1 MNKMKKLGFLSNL
14 VYTLRKRIGWCPE
27 PPTPRDVILTKMALN
42 KGMVYVEKPSIS
54 WLYLLSPIFWW
65 SFAYFFL
72 VMINTIHVIN
82 HGTFLF
88 VHTNPIL
95 FLAETPVVSP
105 IINILIAMWLIF
117 GVVMPLPFILKREIH
132 FNPYGFHVKFGLYE
146 DKVAIDDIESIEQVR
161 RPWTYVG
168 PNGGPCARA
177 RSWMQWSVGILI
189 CGVAITKGVK
199 YYVFGGRRT
208 YFKINKRNGDAVCIG
223 VENPEEFMN
232 RWKMLQFQ

>member
-1 MNKMKKLGFLSNL
+1 MKKLGFLANL
-14 VYTLRKRIGWCPE
+14 VYALRKRIGWCPE
-27 PPTPRDVILTKMALN
+27 PPTPKDVVLTKMALN

-95 FLAETPVVSP
+95 FLAETPVVNP

-117 GVVMPLPFILKREIH
+117 GVVMPLPFILKREILLTNNE
-132 FNPYGFHVKFGLYE
+132 FRIKFGLYK
-146 DKVAIDDIESIEQVR
+146 DIIALDDVESIKQVK
-161 RPWTYVG
+161 RPWTFVG
-168 PNGGPCARA
+168 LSGGPCARA
-177 RSWMQWSVGILI
+177 WMQRSRGILI

-208 YFKINKRNGDAVCIG
+208 YFKISKRNGDAVCIG
-223 VENPEEFMN
+223 VENPEEFMK